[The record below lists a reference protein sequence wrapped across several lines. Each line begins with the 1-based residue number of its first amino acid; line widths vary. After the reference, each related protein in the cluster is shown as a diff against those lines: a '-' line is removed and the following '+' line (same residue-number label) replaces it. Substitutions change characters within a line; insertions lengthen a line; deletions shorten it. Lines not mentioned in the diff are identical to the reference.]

1 MQIKTKFVI
10 LSATLFVAASFT
22 GGMNYLNGRIL
33 QEQYTVMIVNQTHMD
48 ADMKHDGIRGNVYS
62 SLIGSKNGDQ
72 ALLKES
78 QEEVAAMSN
87 EFAKDVKENLAAN
100 TPPEIKRQFEKIQK
114 SVDEYTSFSKDI
126 SQKAVD
132 YDAAVALLPKFGD
145 VFGVLEK
152 DQGDMTDLLLAW
164 SKELDKQAT
173 AVSRAMSISL
183 LMCLGI
189 AIILVSFAIRA
200 LFRPLNKMMGLMQAL
215 SNQDLTITIP
225 FTDRADEMG
234 LMAKTLEF
242 FKQSLVQQKINTEAA
257 AIKLIEE
264 QKESAFVH
272 QKTEAFNIR
281 SAEMIQTLMESS
293 QRLNKTS
300 SQLTTASSET
310 IDASHIVSMGAK
322 EANDNVQLVAAASHQ
337 LGASSNEIAQQI
349 SSVAQKA
356 NRAASEAE
364 TTSIQVGELNQLADS
379 IGEVIG
385 AIKTIAEQTNL
396 LALNATIEAARAGDA
411 GRGFAVVAEEVKKL
425 ASETAEKTVEI
436 DERVAKIQTAIRHT
450 VDAVQRIIGDVKEIN
465 HATGAVASAVEE
477 QNAATNEI
485 GRNVSAAS
493 SRTEQVFGNI
503 AEVMRNAEETTESA
517 LDLGNAAAELSTIAN
532 TFKTEVSAFI
542 KDVIG
547 K

>member
-1 MQIKTKFVI
+1 
-10 LSATLFVAASFT
+10 
-22 GGMNYLNGRIL
+22 
-33 QEQYTVMIVNQTHMD
+33 
-48 ADMKHDGIRGNVYS
+48 
-62 SLIGSKNGDQ
+62 
-72 ALLKES
+72 
-78 QEEVAAMSN
+78 
-87 EFAKDVKENLAAN
+87 
-100 TPPEIKRQFEKIQK
+100 
-114 SVDEYTSFSKDI
+114 
-126 SQKAVD
+126 
-132 YDAAVALLPKFGD
+132 
-145 VFGVLEK
+145 
-152 DQGDMTDLLLAW
+152 
-164 SKELDKQAT
+164 
-173 AVSRAMSISL
+173 
-183 LMCLGI
+183 
-189 AIILVSFAIRA
+189 
-200 LFRPLNKMMGLMQAL
+200 
-215 SNQDLTITIP
+215 
-225 FTDRADEMG
+225 
-234 LMAKTLEF
+234 
-242 FKQSLVQQKINTEAA
+242 
-257 AIKLIEE
+257 
-264 QKESAFVH
+264 
-272 QKTEAFNIR
+272 
-281 SAEMIQTLMESS
+281 
-293 QRLNKTS
+293 
-300 SQLTTASSET
+300 
-310 IDASHIVSMGAK
+310 
-322 EANDNVQLVAAASHQ
+322 